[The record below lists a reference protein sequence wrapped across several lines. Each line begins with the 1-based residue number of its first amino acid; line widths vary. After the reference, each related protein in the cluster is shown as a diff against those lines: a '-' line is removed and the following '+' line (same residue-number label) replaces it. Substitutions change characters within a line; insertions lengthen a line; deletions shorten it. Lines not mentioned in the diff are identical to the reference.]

1 MRECFVVVSIETNS
15 TTLNFDYFVVVS
27 SERYISLM
35 RGENYFYKHFWTEYM
50 NGVNLWMNDN
60 VCLEIS
66 RLYTR
71 IECSWSGLF
80 IWKYI
85 TFKSSQISIKNWLGR
100 CMPHACNLSV
110 YQSICSDK
118 ISKTKQLWEMKV
130 NLTHIW
136 RVLNYRHHSIEL

>member
-1 MRECFVVVSIETNS
+1 MTECFVVVPIETNS
-15 TTLNFDYFVVVS
+15 TTLNFDYFVVAF

-80 IWKYI
+80 IWKCI

-100 CMPHACNLSV
+100 YMPHACNLSV
-110 YQSICSDK
+110 YLIL
-118 ISKTKQLWEMKV
+118 LWQNIQDQTAMRNEDQFNPHLESFK
-130 NLTHIW
+130 L
-136 RVLNYRHHSIEL
+136 